1 MCLSVHQHKNALTLI
16 KSISG
21 FRGTIGGQP
30 GQNLTP
36 IDVVSLTAAYGTWVI
51 RKYGSGCVVVG
62 RDGRVSGALISQ
74 LVCSTLQALGLDV
87 LDLGLSTTPTVEMAV
102 VMEGGVGG
110 IVLTASHNPREWNAL
125 KLLNHRGEFINGADG
140 AELLQLV
147 GGVGPTFAD
156 VGSLGVYRHDDSFIA
171 RHIEA
176 ILALPL
182 TDAAQIR
189 SRRYKVVVDAVNST
203 GAISVPPLLEAL
215 GCEVLIIN
223 GEINGQFAHN
233 PEPLK
238 EHLEQLSAAVR
249 ENRADF
255 GIAVDPDVD
264 RLVFMCEDGNLF
276 GEEYTL
282 VAVADYVL
290 SKLGGGPTVSNLSSS
305 RALRDITL
313 KHGGTYHASAVGEV
327 HVVAKMKAT
336 GATIGGEGNGG
347 IIVPDLHYGRDAL
360 VGIAYFLSHL
370 SSKPQQ
376 ISTLR
381 QEYPNYFMVKSK
393 FAPSPDVPLEE
404 IFEILKEKYHGE
416 SLDATDGLKIDFEA
430 GWVHLRA
437 SNTEPIIRIYAE
449 GDSEHRAEKLVN
461 TLMEDIQMFRQHQQ

>member
-1 MCLSVHQHKNALTLI
+1 
-16 KSISG
+16 
-21 FRGTIGGQP
+21 
-30 GQNLTP
+30 
-36 IDVVSLTAAYGTWVI
+36 
-51 RKYGSGCVVVG
+51 
-62 RDGRVSGALISQ
+62 
-74 LVCSTLQALGLDV
+74 LDV

-215 GCEVLIIN
+215 GCEVLVIN

-264 RLVFMCEDGNLF
+264 RLVRRRKFVWGRVHA
-276 GEEYTL
+276 G
-282 VAVADYVL
+282 
-290 SKLGGGPTVSNLSSS
+290 S
-305 RALRDITL
+305 RCRLCFIKIGRR
-313 KHGGTYHASAVGEV
+313 TY
-327 HVVAKMKAT
+327 
-336 GATIGGEGNGG
+336 
-347 IIVPDLHYGRDAL
+347 
-360 VGIAYFLSHL
+360 
-370 SSKPQQ
+370 
-376 ISTLR
+376 
-381 QEYPNYFMVKSK
+381 
-393 FAPSPDVPLEE
+393 
-404 IFEILKEKYHGE
+404 
-416 SLDATDGLKIDFEA
+416 
-430 GWVHLRA
+430 
-437 SNTEPIIRIYAE
+437 RIQF
-449 GDSEHRAEKLVN
+449 V
-461 TLMEDIQMFRQHQQ
+461 Q